1 MATIRIL
8 IADDHDGFRRSLAS
22 FLGAQPGVEII
33 GEARDGVEAVDKA
46 TELHPT
52 LVLMDLDMPYR
63 DGFEATRQIKSLVPD
78 TRVVILSIYG
88 DDMYRRMAWK
98 HSADGFIDKSA
109 MKNALLTLLLG
120 EHNRLNTVAV
130 GVHAA

>member
-8 IADDHDGFRRSLAS
+8 IADDHDGFRRSLSA
-22 FLGAQPGVEII
+22 FLSVQPGVEII

-46 TELHPT
+46 AALRPT
-52 LVLMDLDMPYR
+52 LVLMDLDMPNR

-88 DDMYRRMAWK
+88 DDVYRRMAWK
-98 HSADGFIDKSA
+98 YSADGFIDKSA
-109 MKNALLTLLLG
+109 MKRALVMLIAN
-120 EHNRLNTVAV
+120 EQARL
-130 GVHAA
+130 VHSPMQESAA